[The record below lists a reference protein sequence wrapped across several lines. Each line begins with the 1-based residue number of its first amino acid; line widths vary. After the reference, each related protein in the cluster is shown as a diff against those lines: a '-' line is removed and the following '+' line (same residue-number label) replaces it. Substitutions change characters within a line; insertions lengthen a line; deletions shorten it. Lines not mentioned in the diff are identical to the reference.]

1 MEKTKKK
8 KKKIIW
14 APHHSI
20 EDNDDFLGYSNFLNY
35 YDKFIEIS
43 KKYKDILQIAFKP
56 HPSLYA
62 KLSAHKEWGKNKT
75 DNYYKKWKEMENTQ
89 IEQKNYVDL
98 FIKSDAI
105 IMDSISFILEYM
117 FVNKPSL
124 FMLKDANSQSKFNT
138 LGKLAFET
146 LYKSSSEEDIIDFIE
161 NQVLKE
167 IDPMKRQR
175 SEFAKE
181 YLVPPNGKNASEN
194 IYNHIRK
201 ELKK

>member
-1 MEKTKKK
+1 
-8 KKKIIW
+8 
-14 APHHSI
+14 
-20 EDNDDFLGYSNFLNY
+20 
-35 YDKFIEIS
+35 
-43 KKYKDILQIAFKP
+43 
-56 HPSLYA
+56 
-62 KLSAHKEWGKNKT
+62 
-75 DNYYKKWKEMENTQ
+75 MENTQ

-98 FIKSDAI
+98 FITSDAI

-124 FMLKDANSQSKFNT
+124 YALKDGNTQSKFNI

-167 IDPMKRQR
+167 IDPLKRQR
-175 SEFAKE
+175 SKFAKE
-181 YLVPPNGKNASEN
+181 YLVPPNGKMPEN